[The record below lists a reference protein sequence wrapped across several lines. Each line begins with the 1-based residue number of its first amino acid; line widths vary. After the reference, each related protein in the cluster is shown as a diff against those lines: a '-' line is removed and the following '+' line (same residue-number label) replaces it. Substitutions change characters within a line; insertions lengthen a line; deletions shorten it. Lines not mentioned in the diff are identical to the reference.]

1 MKKIKKSE
9 IDESKFV
16 VDKDSFDDIEDKL
29 EDDDIV
35 KIVDENDTPIE
46 ESIKAIITKNDLI
59 KVIKE
64 SIDEKKK
71 NN

>member
-1 MKKIKKSE
+1 MKIKKSE

-16 VDKDSFDDIEDKL
+16 VSKDSFDDIEDKL

-35 KIVDENDTPIE
+35 KIVDENEVEPIQE
-46 ESIKAIITKNDLI
+46 NIRAIITKNDLI

-64 SIDEKKK
+64 STNEKKSK
-71 NN
+71 